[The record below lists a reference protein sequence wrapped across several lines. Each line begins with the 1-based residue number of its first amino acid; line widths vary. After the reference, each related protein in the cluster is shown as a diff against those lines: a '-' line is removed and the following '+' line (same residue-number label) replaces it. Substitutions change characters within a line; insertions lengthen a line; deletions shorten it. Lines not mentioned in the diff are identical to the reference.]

1 MNQQFTYL
9 PFLKKFMK
17 IILASGSPRRK
28 ELMEKTGL
36 KFEIDP
42 ANIDER
48 KFQDKSAKKSAEII
62 ATEKAK
68 EVVERHPNSIIIG
81 SDLVVSYLDHQLG
94 KPTDEKDAK
103 KMLELLRGKTH
114 QIFTGVAVIN
124 TQNSKIT
131 AEVDTVNI
139 IMSQY
144 SDELIDE
151 YIKTGIPMDRGR
163 AYGLQDLDG
172 KLIKGFKG
180 DKETILGLST
190 KIVLEL
196 IEKVK

>member
-1 MNQQFTYL
+1 
-9 PFLKKFMK
+9 
-17 IILASGSPRRK
+17 
-28 ELMEKTGL
+28 
-36 KFEIDP
+36 
-42 ANIDER
+42 
-48 KFQDKSAKKSAEII
+48 
-62 ATEKAK
+62 
-68 EVVERHPNSIIIG
+68 
-81 SDLVVSYLDHQLG
+81 
-94 KPTDEKDAK
+94 
-103 KMLELLRGKTH
+103 MLELLRGKTH

-151 YIKTGIPMDRGR
+151 YIKTGIPMDRGG
-163 AYGLQDLDG
+163 AYGIQDLDG
-172 KLIKGFKG
+172 KLVADFKG
-180 DKETILGLST
+180 DKETVLGLPT

>member
-1 MNQQFTYL
+1 
-9 PFLKKFMK
+9 MK